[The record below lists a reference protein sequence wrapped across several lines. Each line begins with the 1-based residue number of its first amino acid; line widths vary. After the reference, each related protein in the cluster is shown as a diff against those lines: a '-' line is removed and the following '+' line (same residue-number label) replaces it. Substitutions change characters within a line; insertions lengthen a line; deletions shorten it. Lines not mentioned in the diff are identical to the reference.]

1 MIIPSEK
8 LGPVL
13 RAVRKHR
20 GETQRQIALRFA
32 RLPGSDPTHDPIDR
46 AKIAEVELGRG
57 AVSKVR
63 MRVGLADGFRVDRG
77 VIDALAE
84 GRLDVADAAAAFG
97 VPVAVV
103 AGALADP
110 TVEAAS

>member
-1 MIIPSEK
+1 MKIPPNRC
-8 LGPVL
+8 GPVL
-13 RAVRKHR
+13 RAVRQHR
-20 GETQRQIALRFA
+20 GEVQDDVADR
-32 RLPGSDPTHDPIDR
+32 GGMNR
-46 AKIAEVELGRG
+46 AKVAQVELGRNQ
-57 AVSKVR
+57 ATSAKVR
-63 MRVGLADGFRVDRG
+63 TGLAAGFSVDRG

>member
-1 MIIPSEK
+1 MIVPSNRC
-8 LGPVL
+8 GPVL
-13 RAVRKHR
+13 RAVRRARHEFQPTVADR
-20 GETQRQIALRFA
+20 G
-32 RLPGSDPTHDPIDR
+32 GMNR
-46 AKIAEVELGRG
+46 AKVAQVELGQNK
-57 AVSKVR
+57 AQSAKVR
-63 MRVGLADGFRVDRG
+63 NGLAAGYMVARDI
-77 VIDALAE
+77 IDALFE